1 MTTSLRKLLIANR
14 GEIAVRII
22 RAAQALGIKTVAAC
36 SEADADSLAAR
47 MADEVQLIGPA
58 RADRSYLNVD
68 ALLKAARDS
77 GADAIH
83 PGYGFLSEN
92 AAFAEAVS
100 AAGLIFVGPEA
111 DTIRRM
117 GDKAEARRTAAA
129 AGVPVVPG
137 SAGELEDIA
146 SALACADEVG
156 YPLLIK
162 ASAGGGG
169 RGIRMA
175 RDAAELAREFPL
187 AQGEAQ
193 AAFGSGAVYLE
204 RFIRRARHIEV
215 QILGDGQRA
224 VHLFERECSLQRRRQ
239 KVFEE
244 APSPALTPQ
253 QRQALC
259 DSAVRLAA
267 RLRYRGAGTLEY
279 LFDDESGEFFFI
291 EMNTRIQVE
300 HPVTEMITGIDL
312 VQAMLRIAGGEP
324 LGLQQSDIR
333 MQGAAL
339 EMRINAEDPER
350 NFFPCPGTVAELQ
363 WPQGEGIRVESH
375 LYAGYRIPPY
385 YDSLLAKLV
394 VLGKDRAQAI
404 ARAQAA
410 VAATHITGMATT
422 LPLHQWLL
430 ADARVQAAR
439 FDTGALESWLAE
451 RANARTAQLEEA

>member
-22 RAAQALGIKTVAAC
+22 RAAQALGITTVAAC
-36 SEADADSLAAR
+36 SDADTDSLAAR
-47 MADEVQLIGPA
+47 MADEVQRIGPA

-77 GADAIH
+77 GADALH

-92 AAFAEAVS
+92 AAFAEAVN
-100 AAGLIFVGPEA
+100 AAGLIFVGPQA

-146 SALACADEVG
+146 TALACADEIG

-175 RDAAELAREFPL
+175 RDATELAREFPL
-187 AQGEAQ
+187 AQAEAQ
-193 AAFGSGAVYLE
+193 AAFGSAAVYLE

-239 KVFEE
+239 KVLEE
-244 APSPALTPQ
+244 APSPALTPA

-259 DSAVRLAA
+259 DSAVRLAEQ
-267 RLRYRGAGTLEY
+267 LHYRGAGTLEY

-394 VLGKDRAQAI
+394 VHGKDRAQAI

-410 VAATHITGMATT
+410 VLATRITGMATT
-422 LPLHQWLL
+422 LSLHQWLL
-430 ADARVQAAR
+430 ADARVQSAR
-439 FDTGALESWLAE
+439 FDTGALETWLAE
-451 RANARTAQLEEA
+451 RADTRAKQLEEA